1 MTDKNAISDRN
12 LVGPDH
18 QDFILDHYPLY
29 NLNRASA
36 TYIEKLSIELK
47 KFNMEQPSWRVL
59 MLLGDKNPSTV
70 GELSRRSVTK
80 ISTITRILM
89 RMEKEELVQRVPY
102 PVDNRVIQVFIS
114 KKGEQVLKKLR
125 SLAAKVYRSAF
136 EGISDEE
143 IIVFTNTLKKVRKNL
158 SQ

>member
-1 MTDKNAISDRN
+1 
-12 LVGPDH
+12 
-18 QDFILDHYPLY
+18 
-29 NLNRASA
+29 
-36 TYIEKLSIELK
+36 
-47 KFNMEQPSWRVL
+47 MEQPSWRVL

-143 IIVFTNTLKKVRKNL
+143 IIVFTNTLKKVRQNL